1 MHEIVQLGF
10 GFGYYSDM
18 SWMALYGVEGEES
31 LWFGMGK
38 KFEFN
43 LNIWLHTCVTFDLE
57 NGSVQMFENGIKRGE
72 DKNEKMV
79 TIKNSVSDRGFE
91 SVYIG
96 CHVGTDRGDTHAGI
110 VTDFHLFSRVLSE
123 KELVSWTSC
132 EERLEGDVLNWET
145 ESWILN
151 KNGDGSEIEYLDF
164 ERNICDMKERS
175 YNFIPVKIPN
185 FEEGVYMC
193 ERVSGKLN
201 M

>member
-18 SWMALYGVEGEES
+18 SWMALYGAEEHT

-43 LNIWLHTCVTFDLE
+43 LNIWLHTCVTIDLE

-72 DKNEKMV
+72 DKKEKLA
-79 TIKNSVSDRGFE
+79 TIRNLVSERGFK
-91 SVYIG
+91 SLFVG

-132 EERLEGDVLNWET
+132 EERLEGDIVNWET
-145 ESWILN
+145 ENWILS

-164 ERNICDMKERS
+164 ERNICDMEERS
-175 YNFIPVKIPN
+175 YHFIPFPILT
-185 FEEGVYMC
+185 FEGALDMC
-193 ERVSGKLN
+193 ERVSGKLY